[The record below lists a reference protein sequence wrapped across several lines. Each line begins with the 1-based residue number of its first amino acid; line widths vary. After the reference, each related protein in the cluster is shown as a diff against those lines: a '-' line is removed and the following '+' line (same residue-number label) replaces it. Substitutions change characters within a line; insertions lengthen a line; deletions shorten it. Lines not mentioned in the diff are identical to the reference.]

1 MLMAD
6 ARGWLARFKPV
17 RTPLPGWERVAAWIG
32 ALIGLLFT
40 GAVSRAWL
48 GSNELVPLLIAPI
61 GASTVLVF
69 GVPASP
75 LAQPWSVVG
84 GNFLAAL
91 IGVTAAR
98 FIPIPLCAAAVAVA
112 TTISVTS
119 LLGCLHPPAGAVALT
134 AVIGGPVIAA
144 AGYRFAV
151 VPVALNSVLLVGAG
165 VVFNNLARRPYP
177 HVAPMPVSAHRTADA
192 PAEFRLGFSAAD
204 IDAAVERLGTPLEV
218 QRDDLYA
225 LFRLVEEDAHRRR
238 HAPIRC
244 GEIMSRD
251 LVTVQPTDSAEHAFE
266 LLREHALRALPVV
279 EAASGRVLKVV
290 DAATLA
296 SQRGAL
302 VAALPSVDFELVH
315 VDQLA
320 HELASKLAHGP
331 AHEAM
336 VVDSD
341 SRLVGIVTQGDL
353 LAILGRARLTRPVS
367 GKRLDWAGGKSSLAS
382 GTGRRGLVDLG
393 GRTRGAE

>member
-1 MLMAD
+1 
-6 ARGWLARFKPV
+6 
-17 RTPLPGWERVAAWIG
+17 
-32 ALIGLLFT
+32 
-40 GAVSRAWL
+40 
-48 GSNELVPLLIAPI
+48 
-61 GASTVLVF
+61 
-69 GVPASP
+69 
-75 LAQPWSVVG
+75 VG

-144 AGYRFAV
+144 AGYRFAL

-165 VVFNNLARRPYP
+165 LIFNNLAKRPYP
-177 HVAPMPVSAHRTADA
+177 HVAAIPVSAHRTADA
-192 PAEFRLGFSAAD
+192 PAEFRLGFSPAD
-204 IDAAVERLGTPLEV
+204 IDAALERLGTPLEV

-225 LFRLVEEDAHRRR
+225 LFRLVEEDAHRRL

-251 LVTVQPTDSAEHAFE
+251 LVTVGPDDSTELAFE
-266 LLREHALRALPVV
+266 RLREHALRALPVV
-279 EAASGRVLKVV
+279 EAETGRVLKVV
-290 DAATLA
+290 DAATVA
-296 SQRGAL
+296 SQPGAL
-302 VAALPSVDFELVH
+302 VAELPSIEFELVH

-320 HELASKLAHGP
+320 QELASMLAYGS

-336 VVDSD
+336 VVDSE
-341 SRLVGIVTQGDL
+341 SRLVGVVTQSDL
-353 LAILGRARLTRPVS
+353 LAILGRAQRTSGARRLSPARAREARDADRRQ
-367 GKRLDWAGGKSSLAS
+367 GLS
-382 GTGRRGLVDLG
+382 GTSG
-393 GRTRGAE
+393 

>member
-1 MLMAD
+1 MFTHA

-17 RTPLPGWERVAAWIG
+17 RTPLPGWERLAAWVG
-32 ALIGLLFT
+32 ALVGLLFT
-40 GAVSRAWL
+40 GAVSHAWL
-48 GSNELVPLLIAPI
+48 GSMEHVPLLIAPI

-98 FIPIPLCAAAVAVA
+98 FIPVPLCAAAVAVA

-144 AGYRFAV
+144 AGYRFAL
-151 VPVALNSVLLVGAG
+151 VPVALNSLLLVGAG
-165 VVFNNLARRPYP
+165 LVFNNLTRRTYP
-177 HVAPMPVSAHRTADA
+177 HVAAMPVSAHRTADA

-204 IDAAVERLGTPLEV
+204 IDAAVEQLGTPLEV
-218 QRDDLYA
+218 QRDDLHA
-225 LFRLVEEDAHRRR
+225 LFRLVEEAAHRR
-238 HAPIRC
+238 HQAPIRC

-251 LVTVQPTDSAEHAFE
+251 LVTVGPDDSAQQAFE
-266 LLREHALRALPVV
+266 RLREHALRALPVV
-279 EAASGRVLKVV
+279 EPETGRVLTVV
-290 DAATLA
+290 DVATVA
-296 SQRGAL
+296 SHPGAL
-302 VAALPSVDFELVH
+302 VRELPSVHFELVH
-315 VDQLA
+315 VDELAHQLA
-320 HELASKLAHGP
+320 SSLAYGG

-336 VVDSD
+336 VVDDD
-341 SRLVGIVTQGDL
+341 SRLVGIVTQNDL
-353 LAILGRARLTRPVS
+353 LAILGRAQLNRPRSMTQRSLSLRALHRERAETTRS
-367 GKRLDWAGGKSSLAS
+367 NA
-382 GTGRRGLVDLG
+382 RR
-393 GRTRGAE
+393 